1 MRSEEKIY
9 KGRNAQIRQREF
21 KQYLPFGAGGDSDS
35 EHRHKEGI
43 WVTRF
48 VLYPELLWLQ
58 SQNFF

>member
-9 KGRNAQIRQREF
+9 KGRYAQIRQREF

-48 VLYPELLWLQ
+48 VLYPELL
-58 SQNFF
+58 